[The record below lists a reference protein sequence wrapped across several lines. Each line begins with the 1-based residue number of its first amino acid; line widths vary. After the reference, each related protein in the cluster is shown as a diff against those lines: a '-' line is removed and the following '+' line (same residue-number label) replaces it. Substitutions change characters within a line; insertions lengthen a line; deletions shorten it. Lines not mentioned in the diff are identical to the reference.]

1 MLHDYLKK
9 HNVYVKFYLTTFF
22 FKKFLC
28 ILYSPVRDN
37 ILVNDRWG
45 NETRCKHGDIKDCA
59 DKFDP
64 GIENILKFYQIFFCV
79 CV

>member
-22 FKKFLC
+22 FKKFYVFYTVL
-28 ILYSPVRDN
+28 SVN

-64 GIENILKFYQIFFCV
+64 GIENILKFY
-79 CV
+79 